1 MTRQAKSS
9 HTAPWLFPRAT
20 PSKRGVIGREPRLK
34 RSIPSDAAQPRFSM
48 SPLLIVSALCVVS
61 AILAPLA
68 FSLLGLRP
76 R

>member
-1 MTRQAKSS
+1 
-9 HTAPWLFPRAT
+9 
-20 PSKRGVIGREPRLK
+20 
-34 RSIPSDAAQPRFSM
+34 M